1 MRFYGVVGYG
11 VEVESVGGVWVKS
24 IKEVKYF
31 GDVLRNTRR
40 LQDNGEKVNL
50 DITVGNTIS
59 IVADAYA
66 NDHFFA
72 IKFVEWA
79 GALWTV
85 SEVTVERPRLLLR
98 LGGIYN
104 GPRAEPDSGTP
115 SGTP

>member
-1 MRFYGVVGYG
+1 MRFFGVVGYG
-11 VEVESVGGVWVKS
+11 VEEESVGGVWVKR
-24 IKEVKYF
+24 IHEVSYF
-31 GDVLRNTRR
+31 GDVIRNTRR
-40 LQDNGEKVNL
+40 LQDNGDKVNL
-50 DITVGNTIS
+50 DIAVGNTIS

-104 GPRAEPDSGTP
+104 GPRAEPDAPASP
-115 SGTP
+115 

>member
-11 VEVESVGGVWVKS
+11 VEVESVGGVWTKS
-24 IKEVKYF
+24 IHEVSYF
-31 GDVLRNTRR
+31 GDVLKNTRR

-104 GPRAEPDSGTP
+104 GPRAANTGAPTGTP
-115 SGTP
+115 